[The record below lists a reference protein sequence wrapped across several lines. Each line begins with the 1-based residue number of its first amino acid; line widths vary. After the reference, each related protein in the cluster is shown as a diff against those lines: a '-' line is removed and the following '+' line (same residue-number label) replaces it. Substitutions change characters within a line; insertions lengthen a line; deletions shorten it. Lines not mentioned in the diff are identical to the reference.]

1 MSQGAERPNYGI
13 DAPNVVRNLA
23 IAGTA
28 ALAVALA
35 SFLNLIPRTV
45 GLGSGVRLTVI
56 PSTVPAGIA
65 LCATACWM
73 YFGSKYGKTSE
84 RDKLLER
91 IDWKGDERVL
101 DVGCGRGLILVG
113 AAHKVP
119 RGSAVGVDIWQAED
133 LSGNRPEVPLRNA
146 ALEGVADRVQ
156 VETADMRKLPF
167 PDNSFDVVVS
177 RAAIH
182 NLYSA
187 ADRAAAIREIARVLK
202 PGGRAVIDDIRHHP
216 EYHATFASAGCPEV
230 RLLDSKFST
239 ALYAIFTM
247 GSLRPNTTLARKAG

>member
-1 MSQGAERPNYGI
+1 MSRGPERPNYGI
-13 DAPNVVRNLA
+13 DAPKVVRNLA

-28 ALAVALA
+28 ALAVAAASLA
-35 SFLNLIPRTV
+35 NLIPRTAPIAPGARV
-45 GLGSGVRLTVI
+45 ELV
-56 PSTVPAGIA
+56 PSLIPAGIA

-84 RDKLLER
+84 RDKLLNRVEWR
-91 IDWKGDERVL
+91 GDERVL

-119 RGSAVGVDIWQAED
+119 RGSATGVDIWQAED
-133 LSGNRPEVPLRNA
+133 LSGNHPDVPLKNA
-146 ALEGVADRVQ
+146 ALEGVADRVK

-167 PDNSFDVVVS
+167 PDGSFDVVVS

-182 NLYSA
+182 NLYAA

-202 PGGRAVIDDIRHHP
+202 PGGRAVIDDIRHHR
-216 EYHATFASAGCPEV
+216 EYHEAFAAAGCPDV
-230 RLLDSKFST
+230 RLLDSQLASGLF
-239 ALYAIFTM
+239 AIFTL